1 MADKFS
7 RIPELAKTSRY
18 EIRLAPCL
26 ETFKLKGSEKIHLDI
41 LKPTNY
47 LKLYS
52 KGIEIENASLKLA
65 DGTVIKEI
73 KNELDCKWELLTV
86 NFPSE
91 LPPQRIELNFD
102 FNGEISSELSG
113 FYR

>member
-1 MADKFS
+1 ME
-7 RIPELAKTSRY
+7 RVLY
-18 EIRLAPCL
+18 
-26 ETFKLKGSEKIHLDI
+26 KILI
-41 LKPTNY
+41 NIIFVL
-47 LKLYS
+47 
-52 KGIEIENASLKLA
+52 
-65 DGTVIKEI
+65 VIKEI
-73 KNELDCKWELLTV
+73 KNEFDRKWELLTI